1 MKCISQELH
10 KKTSMF
16 YELSWPF
23 EGLLILPTGPT
34 ELTTQVLSVKF
45 NEQEMHTDTWFETE
59 QQIRVQILS
68 HLSLVCCGTLRENQK
83 KKKIL

>member
-16 YELSWPF
+16 YELSGPF

-45 NEQEMHTDTWFETE
+45 YEQEC
-59 QQIRVQILS
+59 ILTPGLKQS
-68 HLSLVCCGTLRENQK
+68 SRLEFRYYL
-83 KKKIL
+83 I